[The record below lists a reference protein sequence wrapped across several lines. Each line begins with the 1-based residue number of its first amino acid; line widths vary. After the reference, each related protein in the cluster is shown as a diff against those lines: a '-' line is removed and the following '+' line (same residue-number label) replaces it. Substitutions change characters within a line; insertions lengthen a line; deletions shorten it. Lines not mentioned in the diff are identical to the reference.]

1 MRVRCWSDA
10 LLSSS
15 ADWARLRKP
24 KTLHGYNTPQ
34 THPETQYVNNV
45 FTDHLRLESKT
56 ENCGFYTWTVTLLF
70 DWLLIK
76 YNVLANA

>member
-1 MRVRCWSDA
+1 MSRGDGCATVLEWVKPHMHGCEAVLVKTYSLRNSVRVRCWSDA

-34 THPETQYVNNV
+34 T
-45 FTDHLRLESKT
+45 K
-56 ENCGFYTWTVTLLF
+56 LLF
-70 DWLLIK
+70 FGSSGD
-76 YNVLANA
+76 YRC